1 MLFLTS
7 LVHTKSIASAPYIK
21 LQSVL
26 TFLTRKKKKKKKKIY
41 NVPFLRI
48 VFVTYTV
55 LHCYTNFL
63 N

>member
-26 TFLTRKKKKKKKKIY
+26 TFLTRKKKKKIY

>member
-26 TFLTRKKKKKKKKIY
+26 TFLTRKKKKIY

>member
-26 TFLTRKKKKKKKKIY
+26 TFLTRKKKKKKKIY

-55 LHCYTNFL
+55 LHCYTKFL